1 VAIPQDPDDISA
13 PWLTAALQASAPGVT
28 VTSVEVGNAGDATN
42 YNATLHLAHDA
53 GDRLPATLFLKI
65 PPIDPIRRERLD
77 WRSMGE
83 REVRFYRDLAPRL
96 DFRTPQIYAAELD
109 EATGEFLLLME
120 HLDASG
126 CALPDWVSGVEPS
139 LAEQA
144 MTEFAQLHVRFEKEE
159 NRRRQAFWLR
169 PSGRT
174 SDYGA
179 RLLRDGLDSGLPLG
193 GGFIAV
199 AERYIAERDVLQD
212 AWELGPST
220 VLHGDAH
227 IGNVFVDPSGAGP
240 RLGFYDWGLMTLGS
254 PMRDVSY
261 FLAMTLSPENRAAHE
276 AKLIQTY
283 LDARELLGGTEIT
296 FDDAWFWHR
305 LQVAYTVVASCQ
317 AVAVPPDASD
327 GRRAFAAAFVE
338 RAARA
343 VDELD
348 SVAALDAF
356 AS

>member
-1 VAIPQDPDDISA
+1 VAIPQDPDEISA

-96 DFRTPQIYAAELD
+96 DFRTPQVYAAELD

-126 CALPDWVSGVEPS
+126 CVLPDWVAGVEPS
-139 LAEQA
+139 LAEHA

-159 NRRRQAFWLR
+159 NRRRQAFWIR

-193 GGFIAV
+193 G
-199 AERYIAERDVLQD
+199 
-212 AWELGPST
+212 
-220 VLHGDAH
+220 
-227 IGNVFVDPSGAGP
+227 

-261 FLAMTLSPENRAAHE
+261 LLAMTLSPANRAAHE
-276 AKLIQTY
+276 VELIRTY
-283 LDARELLGGTEIT
+283 LDARRVLGGIEIT
-296 FDDAWFWHR
+296 FDDAWWWHR
-305 LQVAYTVVASCQ
+305 LQAAYTVVASCQ
-317 AVAVPPDASD
+317 AIVVPADSSD

-343 VDELD
+343 VDELE
-348 SVAALDAF
+348 SVAALHRF
-356 AS
+356 VS